1 MVKVYKAL
9 AAFGRLSGFLLRVLG
24 RFRQNQGLILAG
36 SIAYYTLLSV
46 IPLLILILIVLSH
59 FMDPELL
66 IETMSRFLE
75 MALPGY
81 AAALTEQVRVF
92 LRYRG
97 LIGTVGILV
106 LVFFSSIAFSVL
118 ESAISA
124 IFHRVR
130 PHRRHFLVSSVIP
143 YLFIVIIALGVLT
156 LSFLV
161 GALEQLESTK
171 LVVFGHKFGLGFVF
185 STAVYV
191 LGLAAEVFLIT
202 VFYLVLPV
210 GPTTFRHALVGG
222 LAATILWEI
231 TRRVIV
237 WYYKTYTFVNLI
249 YGSFASVVVFLLS
262 VEAVAIIVLLGAQV
276 IAELER
282 VNEKIR

>member
-9 AAFGRLSGFLLRVLG
+9 AAFGRLAGFLLRVLG

-66 IETMSRFLE
+66 IETMGRFLE
-75 MALPGY
+75 LVIPGY
-81 AAALTEQVRVF
+81 AAALTEQVQVF

-97 LIGTVGILV
+97 VIGTVGILV

-118 ESAISA
+118 ESAIAA
-124 IFHRVR
+124 IFQRVR
-130 PHRRHFLVSSVIP
+130 PHRRHFLVSSILP
-143 YLFIVIIALGVLT
+143 YLFIVLLTLGVLT

-161 GALEQLESTK
+161 GALEQLGSAK
-171 LVVFGHKFGLGFVF
+171 LVVFGHRFGLGFIF

-210 GPTTFRHALVGG
+210 GNTSFRHALVGG
-222 LAATILWEI
+222 LAATILWEV